1 MRPVAVAWGRRSGR
15 GRGRGCGGVQVTR
28 EVIGGSYKKSWE
40 PHDSGV
46 NSRL

>member
-1 MRPVAVAWGRRSGR
+1 MRPVAAACRGCSGR
-15 GRGRGCGGVQVTR
+15 GRGGGGVQVTR

>member
-1 MRPVAVAWGRRSGR
+1 MRPVAAAWRRCSGR
-15 GRGRGCGGVQVTR
+15 GRGGGAGQVTR